1 MGDAADD
8 SAIIVSCTARAADC
22 QNGATEGAS
31 MTRTGWVVVV
41 TLALAT
47 PGATLGQSDPLRL
60 AEEALR
66 KDDFKTAIEQ
76 AKLAAAAE
84 PKRVEPRVLLGLA
97 CGQSRDQAGAIE
109 AFTAALAIEPKNAFA
124 RDRRGDARLKS
135 GQYAEAVADFDAA
148 LALTPDLAP
157 EHWRRG
163 IALYYA
169 GRFADGV
176 KQFEAHKKANPED
189 VENAAWHYLCNAKVA
204 GPAQARAQLIAVTRD
219 PRVPMAEVQ
228 KLYAGKLPPA
238 DVLAAADALKPDTE
252 AGKEA
257 RFYANLYV
265 ALYHESAGDAAKRT
279 EHLTAAVEKFKIGHY
294 MWDVANAHL
303 TTLKAAP
310 KKP

>member
-1 MGDAADD
+1 MARTPWRTVAA
-8 SAIIVSCTARAADC
+8 
-22 QNGATEGAS
+22 
-31 MTRTGWVVVV
+31 
-41 TLALAT
+41 LALTLSAT
-47 PGATLGQSDPLRL
+47 PPQGLRAQDDPLRK
-60 AEEALR
+60 AEEAYR
-66 KDDFKTAIEQ
+66 KDDFKAAIAQ

-84 PKRVEPRVLLGLA
+84 PRRVEPRVLLGLA
-97 CGQSRDQAGAIE
+97 CGQSRDQTGAVE
-109 AFTAALAIEPKNAFA
+109 AFTAALAIEPKNATA
-124 RDRRGDARLKS
+124 LDRRGDALLKS
-135 GQYAEAVADFDAA
+135 GKYAEAVADFDAV
-148 LALTPDLAP
+148 LALKPELAP

-176 KQFEAHKKANPED
+176 AQFEAHRKANPED

-228 KLYAGKLPPA
+228 KLYAGKLQPA

-279 EHLTAAVEKFKIGHY
+279 ERLTAAVEKYKIGHY